1 MRHALADVAVGGV
14 TVARYVSGAGL
25 DATLSPRPFLHP
37 VRTLAGVTVSDREPA
52 DHRWHLGVGV
62 AIQDVGGANLWG
74 GRTYVRDTGYTW
86 RDDHGTVTHRRF
98 SRRSASGFAA
108 ELDWCGP
115 GGRLLLV
122 ETREVDATP
131 AGAGWRLALRFRL
144 RNATGG
150 PLAIG
155 SPATNG
161 RAGAG
166 YGGFFWRFP
175 PLAGARVR
183 TAGAD
188 GEDAVHGSRAA
199 WLAVSGRVPAGDSD
213 RGSDGGSDGASDR
226 ASDGEPDGEPDGG
239 PDGGPGGGAPVTVV
253 LAGADDVTRADP
265 WFVRLAGYPGA
276 GLSLAPERPLVLP
289 PGGHLAR
296 EVHAIVAD
304 GAPEPTAPAA
314 ELTSGTSEARR

>member
-1 MRHALADVAVGGV
+1 VSSGEALAEVAVGGV

-74 GRTYVRDTGYTW
+74 GRTYVRDNGYTW
-86 RDDHGTVTHRRF
+86 RGDHGTVTHRRF

-108 ELDWCGP
+108 ELAWRGP
-115 GGRLLLV
+115 DGRVLL
-122 ETREVDATP
+122 EEAREVDAAP
-131 AGAGWRLALRFRL
+131 AGAGWRLVLRFRL
-144 RNATGG
+144 RNATGE

-175 PLAGARVR
+175 PLAGAQVR
-183 TAGAD
+183 TAGAE
-188 GEDAVHGSRAA
+188 GEAAVHGSRAG
-199 WLAVSGRVPAGDSD
+199 WLAVGGRVPAAGRDD
-213 RGSDGGSDGASDR
+213 
-226 ASDGEPDGEPDGG
+226 
-239 PDGGPGGGAPVTVV
+239 GAPVTVV
-253 LAGADDVTRADP
+253 LGAADDATRADP

-289 PGGHLAR
+289 PGGDVAR

-304 GAPEPTAPAA
+304 GTPDAAAVAA
-314 ELTSGTSEARR
+314 ELTSGARR